1 MAAVPF
7 NAGMLAQAVNKAVAA
22 AQAQ

>member
-1 MAAVPF
+1 MAEVPF
-7 NAGMLAQAVNKAVAA
+7 DAGMLAQAVNKAMAA